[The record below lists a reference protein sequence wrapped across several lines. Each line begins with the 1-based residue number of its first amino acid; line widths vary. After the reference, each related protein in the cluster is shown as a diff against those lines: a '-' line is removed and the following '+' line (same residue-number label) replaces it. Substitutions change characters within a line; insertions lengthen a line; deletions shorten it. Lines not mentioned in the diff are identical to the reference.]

1 MLKKIAGILLPTL
14 LIAITVYSQ
23 SDDYYSPD
31 GLRYTNTNYAAAVAT
46 VLLHPVNAPLL
57 DPVIRHRSAE
67 TLLCSFDDLAGGL
80 KTYRYTLIHCDA
92 GWNPS
97 ELQKN
102 EYLEGYDDD
111 EIRDYAFSFNTI
123 QEYTHYWFTFPNEN
137 ISPVLSGNYLL
148 VVYTETPDKP
158 VFSRRLMVYE
168 SAVTIDNLVAQ
179 RASTPQEME
188 NSQEVNFSL
197 LFGKLNITDQRQIKI
212 NIMQNG
218 RWDNIHFN
226 VQPRSPGYDR
236 WDFEMSPSNYF
247 AACNEY
253 RNLNL
258 KSFKY
263 NSDRVARIDGD
274 AEGYT
279 VRLYDDPPRV
289 FKPHISET
297 TLRGSMLIKTE
308 DGRNDDTEG
317 EYADV
322 LFTIPFEFPLVGG
335 HLYIL
340 GKLTANELQPWA
352 RMTYNYKEQA
362 YQTTLRL
369 KQGFYNYLYVF
380 QPDGSPAG
388 ECFRIEGNR
397 YETLNDYAVMV
408 YYRPVGSRYDRL
420 VGWSAVSM

>member
-1 MLKKIAGILLPTL
+1 MKLRNAML
-14 LIAITVYSQ
+14 LIIAFGISLAMLAQT
-23 SDDYYSPD
+23 DDYYTPG
-31 GLRYTNTNYAAAVAT
+31 GLRYRNANYKPTIAT
-46 VLLHPVNAPLL
+46 VLLHPSKAPLL
-57 DPVIRHRSAE
+57 DPVIRHHSAE
-67 TLLCSFDDLAGGL
+67 TLRCSFDDLAGGL

-97 ELQKN
+97 DLQKN
-102 EYLEGYDDD
+102 EYLEGYEDD
-111 EIRDYAFSFNTI
+111 EIRDYSFSFNTI
-123 QEYTHYWFTFPNEN
+123 QEYTHYWFTFPNDY
-137 ISPVLSGNYLL
+137 ISPSLSGNYLL
-148 VVYTETPDKP
+148 VVYEEEVETPL
-158 VFSRRLMVYE
+158 FTRRLMIYE
-168 SAVTIDNLVAQ
+168 NMVTIDGLVAQ

-197 LFGKLNITDQRQIKI
+197 ILGTLHITDQRHIKV

-226 VQPRSPGYDR
+226 AQPRSAGYDK
-236 WDFEMSPSNYF
+236 WEFELAPANYF

-263 NSDRVARIDGD
+263 YADRIANIESTP
-274 AEGYT
+274 EGY
-279 VRLYDDPPRV
+279 RIQLQDDPPRV

-308 DGRNDDTEG
+308 DGRSDDTEG
-317 EYADV
+317 EYAEV
-322 LFTIPFEFPLVGG
+322 HFSIPFDFPLVGG
-335 HLYIL
+335 NLFIL
-340 GKLTANELQPWA
+340 GKLTANDIQPWA
-352 RMTYNYKEQA
+352 RMNYNYKEQSYEA
-362 YQTTLRL
+362 TLRL

-388 ECFRIEGNR
+388 ECFRIEGNH
-397 YETLNDYAVMV
+397 YETLNDYSVMV
-408 YYRPVGSRYDRL
+408 YYHPVGARYDRL